1 MSPVE
6 YLKIVFIFMLEL
18 RESFWKSVFFKIL
31 AKNVKTSSQFNDDD
45 ATYIW
50 LIWFL
55 CNVELY
61 PWFSLLL

>member
-1 MSPVE
+1 MSRVE

-18 RESFWKSVFFKIL
+18 REPFWKYVFFKIL
-31 AKNVKTSSQFNDDD
+31 AKNVKTSSPVNDDD

-61 PWFSLLL
+61 P

>member
-31 AKNVKTSSQFNDDD
+31 AKNVKTLSQFNYDDP
-45 ATYIW
+45 TYIW

-61 PWFSLLL
+61 P

>member
-6 YLKIVFIFMLEL
+6 YLKNVLIFMLEL

-45 ATYIW
+45 TI
-50 LIWFL
+50 
-55 CNVELY
+55 
-61 PWFSLLL
+61 